1 MIAKE
6 LLNPKSIV
14 ICGVSSDVHKPGGK
28 ALKNLLE
35 SPFKGQVYAVN
46 PKETEVQGV
55 KCYAKV
61 DDLPQVDCAI
71 LCIAAKF
78 CTQTVD
84 VLAKEKGTKGF
95 IIISAGFS
103 EENAEGA
110 AIEKHIVDTINSVGG
125 SLIGPNCT
133 GFLNTNYAGCF
144 DTPIPTLDPKG
155 VDFITGSGATAVF
168 IKEYGMSNGLKF
180 NSVWAVGNSA
190 QLGIE
195 DVLEHLDE
203 TFDPERSSRVI
214 MLYMEKIGD
223 PQRLLKHSRS
233 LINKGC
239 HIAAIKSGGSVA
251 GSRAASSH
259 TGALATNDA
268 AVDALFRKAGIV
280 RCQNRQE
287 LTTVCAVFMYPE
299 LKGNRCAV
307 VTHAGGPAVMLTD
320 VLSNGGMEV
329 PSLKEHPKAPELL
342 SKLFAGSSVGNPI
355 DFLATGTA
363 EQLGYILDA
372 VENDF
377 DEIDFSVVIFGS
389 PGLFS
394 NKEVYDL
401 LDQKMRTCKKPIFP
415 VLPSIINVKEEI
427 EDFIAKGNINFPE
440 ECVLG
445 NAICKIYNTPKPK
458 TGIVESLPIDK
469 LIISPANEPAN
480 EPDKDAVAAVAES
493 IRQWGMLSPITV
505 SPKDGNYRVV
515 AGAKRVRA
523 AALAGMKEIMAYIQ
537 EDAAVSDQPD
547 IDVVRIRKTVER
559 CKDGYM
565 EIADYNELLDAAGI
579 SRKKSVEVSNK
590 EDALAFAKEVGCS
603 KDVPLVMKVVG
614 PLHKSDVGGVTLG
627 VKDLDTVAREF
638 DRLIVIPETY
648 AVEMYPMLD
657 GTDVYIGAIRDPK
670 FGHQVFFGLGGIF
683 IEVLKDVES
692 VLVPTNKEEVLKKLK
707 NLKGYKILEGVRGQ
721 EGVNLDLYADQ
732 IVRVSALVQAAPEIA
747 EMDLNPLLGNPRYVT
762 AVDARIRLEK

>member
-6 LLNPKSIV
+6 LLNPRSIV
-14 ICGVSSDVHKPGGK
+14 ICGASSDVHKPGGK
-28 ALKNLLE
+28 SLKNLLE

-78 CTQTVD
+78 CAQTVD
-84 VLAKEKGTKGF
+84 VLAKEKGCKGF
-95 IIISAGFS
+95 IIVSAGFS
-103 EENAEGA
+103 EESHEGA
-110 AIEKHIVDTINSVGG
+110 EIEKHIVDTINSVGG

-133 GFLNTNYAGCF
+133 GFLNVNYAGCF
-144 DTPIPTLDPKG
+144 DTPIPPLDPKG

-203 TFDPERSSRVI
+203 TFDPVKSSHVI

-239 HIAAIKSGGSVA
+239 HIAAIKSGGSAA

-299 LKGNRCAV
+299 LKGKRCAV
-307 VTHAGGPAVMLTD
+307 ITHAGGPAVMLTD

-329 PSLKEHPKAPELL
+329 PSLKDHPASPALL
-342 SKLFAGSSVGNPI
+342 EKLFGGSSVGNPI

-363 EQLGYILDA
+363 EQLGYIIDT
-372 VENDF
+372 VENEYTD
-377 DEIDFSVVIFGS
+377 IDFSVVIFGS

-415 VLPSIINVKEEI
+415 VLPSIINVKSEI

-445 NAICKIYNTPKPK
+445 NALVKVYHTPKPQPEN
-458 TGIVESLPIDK
+458 VELP
-469 LIISPANEPAN
+469 A
-480 EPDKDAVAAVAES
+480 
-493 IRQWGMLSPITV
+493 
-505 SPKDGNYRVV
+505 
-515 AGAKRVRA
+515 
-523 AALAGMKEIMAYIQ
+523 
-537 EDAAVSDQPD
+537 
-547 IDVVRIRKTVER
+547 IDVARIRATVDR

-565 EIADYNELLDAAGI
+565 EISDYNELLDAAGI
-579 SRKKSVEVSNK
+579 SRKKSVEVSKK

-670 FGHQVFFGLGGIF
+670 FGHQIFFGLGGIF
-683 IEVLKDVES
+683 IEVLKDVQSALAPITAAEA
-692 VLVPTNKEEVLKKLK
+692 KEMLKQ
-707 NLKGYKILEGVRGQ
+707 LKGYKILEGVRGQ
-721 EGVNLDLYADQ
+721 EGVNLDLYAEQ
-732 IVRVSALVQAAPEIA
+732 VARVSALVQAAPEIA

>member
-6 LLNPKSIV
+6 LLNPRSIV
-14 ICGVSSDVHKPGGK
+14 ICGASSDVHKPGGK

-78 CTQTVD
+78 CAQTVD

-144 DTPIPTLDPKG
+144 DAPIPHLDPKG

-203 TFDPERSSRVI
+203 TFDPEKSSRVI

-239 HIAAIKSGGSVA
+239 HIAAIKSGGSAA

-287 LTTVCAVFMYPE
+287 LTTVCAVFMHPE
-299 LKGNRCAV
+299 IKGKRCAV
-307 VTHAGGPAVMLTD
+307 ITHAGGPAVMLTD

-329 PSLKEHPKAPELL
+329 PSLKEHPASPALL
-342 SKLFAGSSVGNPI
+342 EKLFAGSSVGNPI

-363 EQLGYILDA
+363 EQLGYIIDA
-372 VENDF
+372 VENDYT
-377 DEIDFSVVIFGS
+377 DIDFSVVIFGS

-401 LDQKMRTCKKPIFP
+401 LDEKMKTCKKPIFP

-427 EDFIAKGNINFPE
+427 EDFIAKGRINFPE

-445 NAICKIYNTPKPK
+445 NAICKVYHTPKPQPEH
-458 TGIVESLPIDK
+458 VE
-469 LIISPANEPAN
+469 
-480 EPDKDAVAAVAES
+480 
-493 IRQWGMLSPITV
+493 T
-505 SPKDGNYRVV
+505 PK
-515 AGAKRVRA
+515 
-523 AALAGMKEIMAYIQ
+523 
-537 EDAAVSDQPD
+537 
-547 IDVVRIRKTVER
+547 IDVARIRKTVER

-579 SRKKSVEVSNK
+579 SRKKSVEVSKK

-627 VKDLDTVAREF
+627 VKDLDTVAKEF

-657 GTDVYIGAIRDPK
+657 GTDVYIGAIRDAK
-670 FGHQVFFGLGGIF
+670 FGHQIFFGLGGIF
-683 IEVLKDVES
+683 IEVLKDVQSALAPITAAEA
-692 VLVPTNKEEVLKKLK
+692 KEMLTH
-707 NLKGYKILEGVRGQ
+707 LKGYKILQGVRGQ

-732 IVRVSALVQAAPEIA
+732 IARVSALVQAAPEIA

>member
-6 LLNPKSIV
+6 LLNPRSIV
-14 ICGVSSDVHKPGGK
+14 VCGASSDVHKPGGK
-28 ALKNLLE
+28 ALWNLLH
-35 SPFKGQVYAVN
+35 SPFKGTVYAVN
-46 PKETEVQGV
+46 PKESEVQGV

-61 DDLPQVDCAI
+61 EDLPQVDCAI

-78 CTQTVD
+78 CAQTVD
-84 VLAKEKGTKGF
+84 VLVKEKGTKGF
-95 IIISAGFS
+95 IIVSAGFS

-110 AIEKHIVDTINSVGG
+110 AIEKHIVDTVNSVGG

-133 GFLNTNYAGCF
+133 GFLNTNYSGCF
-144 DTPIPTLDPKG
+144 DAPIPALDPHG

-168 IKEYGMSNGLKF
+168 IKEYGMNNGLKF

-203 TFDPERSSRVI
+203 TFDPELSSRVI

-233 LINKGC
+233 LIGKGC
-239 HIAAIKSGGSVA
+239 HIAAIKSGGSAA

-287 LTTVCAVFMYPE
+287 LTTVCAVFMHPE
-299 LKGNRCAV
+299 LKGKRCAV
-307 VTHAGGPAVMLTD
+307 ITHAGGPAVMLTD

-329 PSLKEHPKAPELL
+329 PSLKDHPASPALL
-342 SKLFAGSSVGNPI
+342 EKLFAGSSVGNPI

-363 EQLGYILDA
+363 EQLGYIIDA
-372 VENDF
+372 VENDYT
-377 DEIDFSVVIFGS
+377 DIDFSVVIFGS

-394 NKEVYDL
+394 NREVYAL
-401 LDQKMRTCKKPIFP
+401 LDEKMKTCKKPIFP

-427 EDFIAKGNINFPE
+427 EEFIAKGRINFPE

-445 NAICKIYNTPKPK
+445 NALCKVYHTPKPQPEQ
-458 TGIVESLPIDK
+458 VEQ
-469 LIISPANEPAN
+469 PA
-480 EPDKDAVAAVAES
+480 
-493 IRQWGMLSPITV
+493 
-505 SPKDGNYRVV
+505 
-515 AGAKRVRA
+515 
-523 AALAGMKEIMAYIQ
+523 
-537 EDAAVSDQPD
+537 
-547 IDVVRIRKTVER
+547 IDVYRIRRTVER

-579 SRKKSVEVSNK
+579 SRKKSVEVSKK

-657 GTDVYIGAIRDPK
+657 GTDVYIGAIRDAK
-670 FGHQVFFGLGGIF
+670 FGHQIFFGLGGIF
-683 IEVLKDVES
+683 IEVLKDVQSALAPITAAEA
-692 VLVPTNKEEVLKKLK
+692 KEMLTQ
-707 NLKGYKILEGVRGQ
+707 LKGYKILQGVRGQ

-732 IVRVSALVQAAPEIA
+732 IARVSALVQAAPEIA

>member
-6 LLNPKSIV
+6 LLNPRSIV
-14 ICGVSSDVHKPGGK
+14 ICGASSDIHKPGGK
-28 ALKNLLE
+28 SLKNLLE
-35 SPFKGQVYAVN
+35 SPFKGQIYAVN

-61 DDLPQVDCAI
+61 DDLPQVDCAL

-78 CTQTVD
+78 CAQTVD
-84 VLAKEKGTKGF
+84 VLAKEKGCKGF

-110 AIEKHIVDTINSVGG
+110 AIEKHIVETINSVGG

-133 GFLNTNYAGCF
+133 GFLNVNYAGCF
-144 DTPIPTLDPKG
+144 DTPIPKLDPKG

-203 TFDPERSSRVI
+203 TFDPEKSSRVI

-223 PQRLLKHSRS
+223 PMRLLKHSRS

-239 HIAAIKSGGSVA
+239 HIAAIKSGGSAA

-280 RCQNRQE
+280 RCHNRQE
-287 LTTVCAVFMYPE
+287 LTTVCGVFMHPE
-299 LKGNRCAV
+299 IKGKRCAV
-307 VTHAGGPAVMLTD
+307 ITHAGGPAVMLTD

-329 PSLKEHPKAPELL
+329 PPLKDHPASAALL
-342 SKLFAGSSVGNPI
+342 EKLFGGSSVGNPI

-363 EQLGYILDA
+363 EQLGYIIDT
-372 VENDF
+372 VENEY

-401 LDQKMRTCKKPIFP
+401 LDEKMKTCKKPIFP
-415 VLPSIINVKEEI
+415 VLPSIINVKDEI
-427 EDFIAKGNINFPE
+427 EDFIAKGRINFPE

-445 NAICKIYNTPKPK
+445 NAICKVYNTPKPQPEH
-458 TGIVESLPIDK
+458 VELPK
-469 LIISPANEPAN
+469 
-480 EPDKDAVAAVAES
+480 
-493 IRQWGMLSPITV
+493 
-505 SPKDGNYRVV
+505 
-515 AGAKRVRA
+515 
-523 AALAGMKEIMAYIQ
+523 
-537 EDAAVSDQPD
+537 
-547 IDVVRIRKTVER
+547 IDVARIRKTIDR
-559 CKDGYM
+559 CKDGYL
-565 EIADYNELLDAAGI
+565 EISDYNELLDAAGI
-579 SRKKSVEVSNK
+579 SRKKSVEVSKK
-590 EDALAFAKEVGCS
+590 EDALAFAKEVGCG
-603 KDVPLVMKVVG
+603 KDTPLVMKVVG

-627 VKDLDTVAREF
+627 VKDLDTVSKEF
-638 DRLIVIPETY
+638 DRLMAIKDTY

-657 GTDVYIGAIRDPK
+657 GTDVYIGAIKDPK

-683 IEVLKDVES
+683 IEVLKDVQSALAPITADEA
-692 VLVPTNKEEVLKKLK
+692 KEMLKQ
-707 NLKGYKILEGVRGQ
+707 LKGYKILQGVRGQ

-732 IVRVSALVQAAPEIA
+732 VARVSALVQAAPEIA

-762 AVDARIRLEK
+762 AVDARIRIEK

>member
-1 MIAKE
+1 MINPK
-6 LLNPKSIV
+6 LLNPQSIV
-14 ICGVSSDVHKPGGK
+14 ICGASSDIHKPGGK

-35 SPFKGQVYAVN
+35 SAFQGQIYAVN

-78 CTQTVD
+78 CAQTVD
-84 VLAKEKGTKGF
+84 VLTQQKGTKGF

-110 AIEKHIVDTINSVGG
+110 AIEKHIVDAINAVGG

-133 GFLNTNYAGCF
+133 GFLNTNYSGCF
-144 DTPIPTLDPKG
+144 DTPIPKLDPKG

-203 TFDPERSSRVI
+203 TFDPEKSSRVI

-223 PQRLLKHSRS
+223 PMRLLKHSRS

-239 HIAAIKSGGSVA
+239 HIAAIKSGGSAA

-268 AVDALFRKAGIV
+268 AVDALFQKAGIV
-280 RCQNRQE
+280 RCHNRQE
-287 LTTVCAVFMYPE
+287 LTTVCGVFMHPE
-299 LKGNRCAV
+299 IKGKRCAV
-307 VTHAGGPAVMLTD
+307 ITHAGGPAVMLTD

-329 PSLKEHPKAPELL
+329 PPLKDHPASPALL
-342 SKLFAGSSVGNPI
+342 AKLFGGSSVGNPI

-363 EQLGYILDA
+363 EQLGYIIDT
-372 VENDF
+372 VENEY

-401 LDQKMRTCKKPIFP
+401 LDEKMKTCKKPIFP
-415 VLPSIINVKEEI
+415 VLPSIINVKDEI
-427 EDFIAKGNINFPE
+427 NDFIAKGRINFPE

-445 NAICKIYNTPKPK
+445 NAIVKVYNTPKPQPEH
-458 TGIVESLPIDK
+458 VELPQVD
-469 LIISPANEPAN
+469 
-480 EPDKDAVAAVAES
+480 VA
-493 IRQWGMLSPITV
+493 
-505 SPKDGNYRVV
+505 
-515 AGAKRVRA
+515 
-523 AALAGMKEIMAYIQ
+523 
-537 EDAAVSDQPD
+537 
-547 IDVVRIRKTVER
+547 RIRATVDR

-579 SRKKSVEVSNK
+579 SRKKSVEVSKK

-627 VKDLDTVAREF
+627 VKDLDTVAKEF

-670 FGHQVFFGLGGIF
+670 FGHQIFFGLGGIF
-683 IEVLKDVES
+683 IEVLKDVQSALAPITAAEA
-692 VLVPTNKEEVLKKLK
+692 KEMLTKLR
-707 NLKGYKILEGVRGQ
+707 GYKILQGVRGQ
-721 EGVNLDLYADQ
+721 EPVNLDLYADQ
-732 IVRVSALVQAAPEIA
+732 IARVSALVQAAPEIA

>member
-6 LLNPKSIV
+6 LLNPRSIV
-14 ICGVSSDVHKPGGK
+14 ICGASSDVHKPGGK
-28 ALKNLLE
+28 SLKNLLE

-61 DDLPQVDCAI
+61 EDLPQVDCAI

-78 CTQTVD
+78 CAQTVD
-84 VLAKEKGTKGF
+84 VLAKEKGCKGF
-95 IIISAGFS
+95 IIVSAGFS
-103 EENAEGA
+103 EESHEGA
-110 AIEKHIVDTINSVGG
+110 EIEKHIVDTINSVGG

-133 GFLNTNYAGCF
+133 GFLNTNYSGCF
-144 DTPIPTLDPKG
+144 DTPIPPLDPKG

-168 IKEYGMSNGLKF
+168 IKEYGISNGLKF

-203 TFDPERSSRVI
+203 TFDPEKSSHVI

-239 HIAAIKSGGSVA
+239 HIAAIKSGGSAA

-287 LTTVCAVFMYPE
+287 LTTVCGVFMYPE
-299 LKGNRCAV
+299 LKGKRCAI

-320 VLSNGGMEV
+320 VLSNGGMDI

-342 SKLFAGSSVGNPI
+342 SKLFGGSSVGNPI

-415 VLPSIINVKEEI
+415 VLPSIINVKDEI
-427 EDFIAKGNINFPE
+427 NDFIAKGNINFPE

-445 NAICKIYNTPKPK
+445 NALVKVYNTPKPQPEH
-458 TGIVESLPIDK
+458 VETP
-469 LIISPANEPAN
+469 
-480 EPDKDAVAAVAES
+480 V
-493 IRQWGMLSPITV
+493 
-505 SPKDGNYRVV
+505 
-515 AGAKRVRA
+515 
-523 AALAGMKEIMAYIQ
+523 
-537 EDAAVSDQPD
+537 
-547 IDVVRIRKTVER
+547 IDVARIRKTVDR

-579 SRKKSVEVSNK
+579 SRKKSVEVSKK

-627 VKDLDTVAREF
+627 VKDLDTVDKEF

-657 GTDVYIGAIRDPK
+657 GTDVYIGAIRDEK
-670 FGHQVFFGLGGIF
+670 FGHQIFFGLGGIF
-683 IEVLKDVES
+683 IEVLKDVQSALAPITAAEA
-692 VLVPTNKEEVLKKLK
+692 KEMLKQ
-707 NLKGYKILEGVRGQ
+707 LKGYKILEGVRGQ
-721 EGVNLDLYADQ
+721 EGVNIDLYAEQ
-732 IVRVSALVQAAPEIA
+732 VARVSALVQAAPEIA

>member
-6 LLNPKSIV
+6 LLNPRSIV
-14 ICGVSSDVHKPGGK
+14 ICGASSDIHKPGGK

-35 SPFKGQVYAVN
+35 SSFSGPVYAVN
-46 PKETEVQGV
+46 PKETEVQGI

-61 DDLPQVDCAI
+61 EDLPQVDCAI

-78 CTQTVD
+78 CAQTVD
-84 VLAKEKGTKGF
+84 VLTQQKGTKGF
-95 IIISAGFS
+95 IIVSAGFS

-110 AIEKHIVDTINSVGG
+110 AIEKHIVDSINAVGG

-133 GFLNTNYAGCF
+133 GFLNTNYSGCF
-144 DTPIPTLDPKG
+144 DTPIPKLDPKG

-168 IKEYGMSNGLKF
+168 IKEYGMTNGLKF

-203 TFDPERSSRVI
+203 TFDPEKSSHVI
-214 MLYMEKIGD
+214 MLYMEKVGD

-239 HIAAIKSGGSVA
+239 HIAAIKSGGSAA

-287 LTTVCAVFMYPE
+287 LTTVCGVFMYPE
-299 LKGNRCAV
+299 IKGNRCAV
-307 VTHAGGPAVMLTD
+307 ITHAGGPAVMLTD
-320 VLSNGGMEV
+320 VLSNNGIEV
-329 PSLKEHPKAPELL
+329 PSLKEHPASPALL
-342 SKLFAGSSVGNPI
+342 EKLFGGSSVGNPI

-363 EQLGYILDA
+363 EQLGYIIDT
-372 VENDF
+372 VENEYTD
-377 DEIDFSVVIFGS
+377 IDFSVVIFGS

-394 NKEVYDL
+394 NREVYAL
-401 LDQKMRTCKKPIFP
+401 LDEKMKTCKKPIFP
-415 VLPSIINVKEEI
+415 VLPSIINVKDEI
-427 EDFIAKGNINFPE
+427 QEFIDRGNINFPE

-445 NAICKIYNTPKPK
+445 NAICKVYNTPKPQPEN
-458 TGIVESLPIDK
+458 VEQ
-469 LIISPANEPAN
+469 PA
-480 EPDKDAVAAVAES
+480 
-493 IRQWGMLSPITV
+493 
-505 SPKDGNYRVV
+505 
-515 AGAKRVRA
+515 
-523 AALAGMKEIMAYIQ
+523 
-537 EDAAVSDQPD
+537 
-547 IDVVRIRKTVER
+547 IDVARIRKTVDR
-559 CKDGYM
+559 CKNGYM

-579 SRKKSVEVSNK
+579 SRKKSVEVSK
-590 EDALAFAKEVGCS
+590 VEDAIAFAKEVGCS

-627 VKDLDTVAREF
+627 VKDLATVEKEF
-638 DRLIVIPETY
+638 NRLIVIPETY

-657 GTDVYIGAIRDPK
+657 GTDVYIGAIKDPK
-670 FGHQVFFGLGGIF
+670 FGHQIFFGLGGIF
-683 IEVLKDVES
+683 IEVLKDVQSALAPISAAEA
-692 VLVPTNKEEVLKKLK
+692 KEALTKLR
-707 NLKGYKILEGVRGQ
+707 GYKILQGVRGQ
-721 EGVNLDLYADQ
+721 EAVNLDLYADQ
-732 IVRVSALVQAAPEIA
+732 IARVSALVQAAPEIA

>member
-14 ICGVSSDVHKPGGK
+14 ICGASSDVHKPGGK
-28 ALKNLLE
+28 SLKNLLE
-35 SPFKGQVYAVN
+35 SPFKGQIYAVN

-78 CTQTVD
+78 CAQTVD
-84 VLAKEKGTKGF
+84 VLALQKGCKGF
-95 IIISAGFS
+95 IIVSAGFS
-103 EENAEGA
+103 EESHEGA
-110 AIEKHIVDTINSVGG
+110 EIEKHIADTINSVGG

-133 GFLNTNYAGCF
+133 GFLNVNYAGCF
-144 DTPIPTLDPKG
+144 DTPIPPLDPKG

-203 TFDPERSSRVI
+203 TFEPEKSSHVI

-239 HIAAIKSGGSVA
+239 HIAAIKSGGSAA

-280 RCQNRQE
+280 RCHNRQE
-287 LTTVCAVFMYPE
+287 LTTVCGVFMHPE
-299 LKGNRCAV
+299 IKGKRCAV
-307 VTHAGGPAVMLTD
+307 ITHAGGPAVMLTD

-329 PSLKEHPKAPELL
+329 PSLKDHPASPALL
-342 SKLFAGSSVGNPI
+342 AKLFGGSSVGNPI

-363 EQLGYILDA
+363 EQLGYIIDT
-372 VENDF
+372 VENEY

-401 LDQKMRTCKKPIFP
+401 LDEKMKTCKKPIFP
-415 VLPSIINVKEEI
+415 VLPSIINVKDEI
-427 EDFIAKGNINFPE
+427 EDFIAKGRINFPE

-445 NAICKIYNTPKPK
+445 NALCKVYNTPKPQPEH
-458 TGIVESLPIDK
+458 VELPK
-469 LIISPANEPAN
+469 
-480 EPDKDAVAAVAES
+480 
-493 IRQWGMLSPITV
+493 
-505 SPKDGNYRVV
+505 
-515 AGAKRVRA
+515 
-523 AALAGMKEIMAYIQ
+523 
-537 EDAAVSDQPD
+537 
-547 IDVVRIRKTVER
+547 IDVARIRRTIDR
-559 CKDGYM
+559 CKSGYL

-579 SRKKSVEVSNK
+579 SRKKSVEVSKK

-627 VKDLDTVAREF
+627 VKDLDTVAKEF

-657 GTDVYIGAIRDPK
+657 GIDVYIGAIKDPK
-670 FGHQVFFGLGGIF
+670 FGHQIFFGLGGIF
-683 IEVLKDVES
+683 IEVLKDVQSALAPITADEA
-692 VLVPTNKEEVLKKLK
+692 KEMLKQ
-707 NLKGYKILEGVRGQ
+707 LKGYKILQGVRGQ
-721 EGVNLDLYADQ
+721 EGVNIDLYADQ
-732 IVRVSALVQAAPEIA
+732 VARVSALVQAAPEIA

-762 AVDARIRLEK
+762 AVDARIRIEK

>member
-6 LLNPKSIV
+6 LLNPRSIV
-14 ICGVSSDVHKPGGK
+14 ICGASSDVHKPGGK
-28 ALKNLLE
+28 SLKNLLE

-78 CTQTVD
+78 CAQTVD
-84 VLAKEKGTKGF
+84 VLAKEKGCKGF
-95 IIISAGFS
+95 IIVSAGFS
-103 EENAEGA
+103 EESHEGA
-110 AIEKHIVDTINSVGG
+110 EIEKHIVDTINSVGG

-133 GFLNTNYAGCF
+133 GFLNVNYAGCF
-144 DTPIPTLDPKG
+144 DTPIPPLDPKG

-203 TFDPERSSRVI
+203 TFDPVKSSHVI

-239 HIAAIKSGGSVA
+239 HIAAIKSGGSAA

-299 LKGNRCAV
+299 LKGKRCAV

-329 PSLKEHPKAPELL
+329 PSLKDHPASPALL
-342 SKLFAGSSVGNPI
+342 EKLFGGSSVGNPI

-363 EQLGYILDA
+363 EQLGYILDT
-372 VENDF
+372 VENEYND
-377 DEIDFSVVIFGS
+377 IDFSVVIFGS

-415 VLPSIINVKEEI
+415 VLPSIINVKSEI

-445 NAICKIYNTPKPK
+445 NALVKVYNTPKPQPEN
-458 TGIVESLPIDK
+458 VELPK
-469 LIISPANEPAN
+469 
-480 EPDKDAVAAVAES
+480 
-493 IRQWGMLSPITV
+493 
-505 SPKDGNYRVV
+505 
-515 AGAKRVRA
+515 
-523 AALAGMKEIMAYIQ
+523 
-537 EDAAVSDQPD
+537 
-547 IDVVRIRKTVER
+547 IDVARIRKTVER
-559 CKDGYM
+559 CKNGYM

-579 SRKKSVEVSNK
+579 SRKKSVEVSKK

-627 VKDLDTVAREF
+627 VKDLDTVAKEF

-657 GTDVYIGAIRDPK
+657 GTDVYIGAIRDEK
-670 FGHQVFFGLGGIF
+670 FGHQIFFGLGGIF
-683 IEVLKDVES
+683 IEVLKDVQSALAPITAAEA
-692 VLVPTNKEEVLKKLK
+692 KEMLKQ
-707 NLKGYKILEGVRGQ
+707 LKGYKILEGVRGQ
-721 EGVNLDLYADQ
+721 EGVNIDIYADQ
-732 IVRVSALVQAAPEIA
+732 VARVSALVQAAPEIA

>member
-1 MIAKE
+1 MINPK
-6 LLNPKSIV
+6 LLNPQSIV
-14 ICGVSSDVHKPGGK
+14 VCGASSDIHKPGGK
-28 ALKNLLE
+28 SLKNLLE
-35 SPFKGQVYAVN
+35 SPFKGQIYAVN

-78 CTQTVD
+78 CAQTVD
-84 VLAKEKGTKGF
+84 VLAKEKGCRGF
-95 IIISAGFS
+95 IIVSAGFS
-103 EENAEGA
+103 EESHEGA
-110 AIEKHIVDTINSVGG
+110 EVEKHIVDTINSVGG

-133 GFLNTNYAGCF
+133 GFLNVNYAGCF
-144 DTPIPTLDPKG
+144 DTPIPTLDPHG

-168 IKEYGMSNGLKF
+168 IKEYGISNGLKF

-203 TFDPERSSRVI
+203 TFDPEKSSRVI

-223 PQRLLKHSRS
+223 PQRLLRHSRS

-239 HIAAIKSGGSVA
+239 HIAAIKSGGSAA

-280 RCQNRQE
+280 RCHNRQE
-287 LTTVCAVFMYPE
+287 LTTVCGVFMHPE
-299 LKGNRCAV
+299 IKGKRCAV
-307 VTHAGGPAVMLTD
+307 ITHAGGPAVMLTD
-320 VLSNGGMEV
+320 VLSDGGMEV
-329 PSLKEHPKAPELL
+329 PSLKDHPASPALL
-342 SKLFAGSSVGNPI
+342 AKLFGGSSVGNPI

-363 EQLGYILDA
+363 EQLGYIIDT
-372 VENDF
+372 VENEY

-401 LDQKMRTCKKPIFP
+401 LDEKMKTCKKPIFP
-415 VLPSIINVKEEI
+415 VLPSIINVKDEI
-427 EDFIAKGNINFPE
+427 NDFIAKGRINFPE

-445 NAICKIYNTPKPK
+445 NAICKVYNTPKPQPEH
-458 TGIVESLPIDK
+458 VELP
-469 LIISPANEPAN
+469 
-480 EPDKDAVAAVAES
+480 
-493 IRQWGMLSPITV
+493 Q
-505 SPKDGNYRVV
+505 
-515 AGAKRVRA
+515 
-523 AALAGMKEIMAYIQ
+523 
-537 EDAAVSDQPD
+537 
-547 IDVVRIRKTVER
+547 IDVARIRKTIDK
-559 CKDGYM
+559 CGDGYM

-579 SRKKSVEVSNK
+579 SRKKSVEVSKK

-614 PLHKSDVGGVTLG
+614 PLHKSDVGGVTLN
-627 VKDLDTVAREF
+627 VKDLDTVSKEF
-638 DRLIVIPETY
+638 DRLMAIKDTY

-657 GTDVYIGAIRDPK
+657 GTDVYIGAIKDAK
-670 FGHQVFFGLGGIF
+670 FGHQIFFGLGGIF
-683 IEVLKDVES
+683 IEVLKDVQSALAPITADEA
-692 VLVPTNKEEVLKKLK
+692 KEMLTKLR
-707 NLKGYKILEGVRGQ
+707 GYKILQGVRGQ
-721 EGVNLDLYADQ
+721 EPVNIDLYADQ
-732 IVRVSALVQAAPEIA
+732 IARISALVQAAPEIA

>member
-1 MIAKE
+1 MINPK
-6 LLNPKSIV
+6 LLDPKSIV
-14 ICGVSSDVHKPGGK
+14 VCGASSDIHKPGGK

-35 SPFKGQVYAVN
+35 SAFKGDVYAVN

-78 CTQTVD
+78 CAQTVD
-84 VLAKEKGTKGF
+84 VLAKEKGCRGF
-95 IIISAGFS
+95 IIVSAGFS
-103 EENAEGA
+103 EESHEGA
-110 AIEKHIVDTINSVGG
+110 EIEKHIVDTINSVGG

-133 GFLNTNYAGCF
+133 GFLNTNYSGCF
-144 DTPIPTLDPKG
+144 DTPIPKLDPKG

-203 TFDPERSSRVI
+203 TFDPEKSSHVI

-223 PQRLLKHSRS
+223 PMRLLKHSRN

-239 HIAAIKSGGSVA
+239 HIAAIKSGGSAA

-268 AVDALFRKAGIV
+268 AVDALFQKAGIV
-280 RCQNRQE
+280 RCHNRQE
-287 LTTVCAVFMYPE
+287 LTTVCGVFMHPE
-299 LKGNRCAV
+299 IKGKRCAV
-307 VTHAGGPAVMLTD
+307 ITHAGGPAVMLTD

-329 PSLKEHPKAPELL
+329 PPLKDHPASPALL
-342 SKLFAGSSVGNPI
+342 AKLFGGSSVGNPI

-363 EQLGYILDA
+363 EQLGYIIDT
-372 VENDF
+372 VENEY

-401 LDQKMRTCKKPIFP
+401 LDEKMKTCKKPIFP
-415 VLPSIINVKEEI
+415 VLPSIINVKDEI
-427 EDFIAKGNINFPE
+427 NDFIAKGRINFPE

-445 NAICKIYNTPKPK
+445 NAIVKVYNTPKPQPEH
-458 TGIVESLPIDK
+458 VDLP
-469 LIISPANEPAN
+469 
-480 EPDKDAVAAVAES
+480 
-493 IRQWGMLSPITV
+493 Q
-505 SPKDGNYRVV
+505 
-515 AGAKRVRA
+515 
-523 AALAGMKEIMAYIQ
+523 
-537 EDAAVSDQPD
+537 
-547 IDVVRIRKTVER
+547 IDVARIRATVDR
-559 CKDGYM
+559 CQNGYM

-579 SRKKSVEVSNK
+579 SRKKSVEVSKK

-627 VKDLDTVAREF
+627 VKDLDTVAKEF

-657 GTDVYIGAIRDPK
+657 GTDVYIGAIRDDK

-683 IEVLKDVES
+683 IEVLKDVQSALAPITAAEA
-692 VLVPTNKEEVLKKLK
+692 KEMLTKLR
-707 NLKGYKILEGVRGQ
+707 GYKILQGVRGQ
-721 EGVNLDLYADQ
+721 EPVNLDLYADQ
-732 IVRVSALVQAAPEIA
+732 IARVSALVQAAPEIA

>member
-6 LLNPKSIV
+6 LLNPRSIV
-14 ICGVSSDVHKPGGK
+14 VCGASSDVHKPGGK

-46 PKETEVQGV
+46 PKEAEVQGV

-71 LCIAAKF
+71 ICIAAKF
-78 CTQTVD
+78 CAQTVD

-95 IIISAGFS
+95 VIISAGFS

-133 GFLNTNYAGCF
+133 GFLNVNYAGCF
-144 DTPIPTLDPKG
+144 DTPIPPLDPKG

-180 NSVWAVGNSA
+180 NSVWAVGNCA
-190 QLGIE
+190 QVGIE

-203 TFDPERSSRVI
+203 TFDPEKSSRVI

-223 PQRLLKHSRS
+223 PQRLLKYSRS

-239 HIAAIKSGGSVA
+239 HIAAIKSGGSAA

-299 LKGNRCAV
+299 LKGKRCAV
-307 VTHAGGPAVMLTD
+307 ITHAGGPAVMLTD

-329 PSLKEHPKAPELL
+329 PSLKEHPASPALL
-342 SKLFAGSSVGNPI
+342 AKLFAGSSVGNPI

-363 EQLGYILDA
+363 QQLGEILDT
-372 VENDF
+372 VENEYTD
-377 DEIDFSVVIFGS
+377 IDFSVVIFGS

-394 NKEVYDL
+394 NREVYKL
-401 LDQKMRTCKKPIFP
+401 LDEKMRTCKKPIFP
-415 VLPSIINVKEEI
+415 VLPSIINVKDEI
-427 EDFIAKGNINFPE
+427 EEFIAMGNINFPE

-445 NAICKIYNTPKPK
+445 NALCKVYNTPKPQPEH
-458 TGIVESLPIDK
+458 VELPQVD
-469 LIISPANEPAN
+469 
-480 EPDKDAVAAVAES
+480 VA
-493 IRQWGMLSPITV
+493 
-505 SPKDGNYRVV
+505 
-515 AGAKRVRA
+515 
-523 AALAGMKEIMAYIQ
+523 
-537 EDAAVSDQPD
+537 
-547 IDVVRIRKTVER
+547 RIRRTVER

-579 SRKKSVEVSNK
+579 SRKKSVEVSKK

-670 FGHQVFFGLGGIF
+670 FGHQIFFGLGGIF
-683 IEVLKDVES
+683 IEVLKDVQSALAPITAAEA
-692 VLVPTNKEEVLKKLK
+692 KEMLTK
-707 NLKGYKILEGVRGQ
+707 LKGYKILQGVRGQ
-721 EGVNLDLYADQ
+721 EGVNIDLYADQ
-732 IVRVSALVQAAPEIA
+732 VARVSALVQAAPEIV

-762 AVDARIRLEK
+762 AVDARIRIEKQ

>member
-6 LLNPKSIV
+6 LLNPRSIV
-14 ICGVSSDVHKPGGK
+14 ICGASSDIHKPGGK
-28 ALKNLLE
+28 SLKNLLE
-35 SPFKGQVYAVN
+35 SPFKGQIYAVN

-61 DDLPQVDCAI
+61 DDLPQVDCAL

-78 CTQTVD
+78 CAQTVD
-84 VLAKEKGTKGF
+84 VLAKEKGCKGF

-103 EENAEGA
+103 EESHEGA
-110 AIEKHIVDTINSVGG
+110 EIEKHIVDTINSVGG

-133 GFLNTNYAGCF
+133 GFLNVNYAGCF
-144 DTPIPTLDPKG
+144 DTPIPPLNPKG

-168 IKEYGMSNGLKF
+168 IKEYGMSNGLQF

-203 TFDPERSSRVI
+203 TFDPEKSSHVI

-239 HIAAIKSGGSVA
+239 HIAAIKSGNSAA

-259 TGALATNDA
+259 TGALATSDA

-287 LTTVCAVFMYPE
+287 LTTVCAVFMHPE
-299 LKGNRCAV
+299 LKGKRCAV

-320 VLSNGGMEV
+320 VLSNGGMDI

-342 SKLFAGSSVGNPI
+342 SKLFGGSSVGNPI

-401 LDQKMRTCKKPIFP
+401 LDEKMKTCKKPIFP
-415 VLPSIINVKEEI
+415 VLPSIINVKDEI
-427 EDFIAKGNINFPE
+427 NDFIAKGRINFPE

-445 NAICKIYNTPKPK
+445 NAICKVYNTPKPQPEH
-458 TGIVESLPIDK
+458 VELP
-469 LIISPANEPAN
+469 
-480 EPDKDAVAAVAES
+480 
-493 IRQWGMLSPITV
+493 Q
-505 SPKDGNYRVV
+505 
-515 AGAKRVRA
+515 
-523 AALAGMKEIMAYIQ
+523 
-537 EDAAVSDQPD
+537 
-547 IDVVRIRKTVER
+547 IDVARIRKTIDR
-559 CKDGYM
+559 CKDGYL

-579 SRKKSVEVSNK
+579 SRKKSVEVSKK

-627 VKDLDTVAREF
+627 VKDLDTVAKEF

-657 GTDVYIGAIRDPK
+657 GLDVYIGAIKDAK
-670 FGHQVFFGLGGIF
+670 FGHQIFFGLGGIF
-683 IEVLKDVES
+683 IEVLKDVQSALAPITAAEA
-692 VLVPTNKEEVLKKLK
+692 KEMLKQ
-707 NLKGYKILEGVRGQ
+707 LKGYKILEGVRGQ
-721 EGVNLDLYADQ
+721 EGVNIDLYADQ
-732 IVRVSALVQAAPEIA
+732 VARVSALVQAAPEIA

-762 AVDARIRLEK
+762 AVDARIRIEK

>member
-6 LLNPKSIV
+6 LLNPRSIV
-14 ICGVSSDVHKPGGK
+14 ICGASSDIHKPGGK

-35 SPFKGQVYAVN
+35 SSFSGPVYAVN
-46 PKETEVQGV
+46 PKETEVQGI

-61 DDLPQVDCAI
+61 EDLPQVDCAI

-78 CTQTVD
+78 CAQTVD
-84 VLAKEKGTKGF
+84 VLTQQKGTKGF
-95 IIISAGFS
+95 IIVSAGFS

-110 AIEKHIVDTINSVGG
+110 AIEKHIVDSINAVGG

-133 GFLNTNYAGCF
+133 GFLNTNYSGCF
-144 DTPIPTLDPKG
+144 DTPIPKLDPKG

-168 IKEYGMSNGLKF
+168 IKEYGMTNGLKF

-203 TFDPERSSRVI
+203 TFDPEKSSHVI
-214 MLYMEKIGD
+214 MLYMEKVGD

-239 HIAAIKSGGSVA
+239 HIAAIKSGGSAA

-287 LTTVCAVFMYPE
+287 LTTVCGVFMYPE
-299 LKGNRCAV
+299 IKGNRCAV
-307 VTHAGGPAVMLTD
+307 ITHAGGPAVMLTD
-320 VLSNGGMEV
+320 VLSNNGIEV
-329 PSLKEHPKAPELL
+329 PSLKEHPASPALL
-342 SKLFAGSSVGNPI
+342 EKLFGGSSVGNPI

-363 EQLGYILDA
+363 EQLGYIIDT
-372 VENDF
+372 VENEYTD
-377 DEIDFSVVIFGS
+377 IDFSVVIFGS

-394 NKEVYDL
+394 NREVYAL
-401 LDQKMRTCKKPIFP
+401 LNEKMKTCKKPIFP
-415 VLPSIINVKEEI
+415 VLPSIINVKDEI
-427 EDFIAKGNINFPE
+427 QAFIDMGNINFPE

-445 NAICKIYNTPKPK
+445 NAICKVYNTPKPQPEN
-458 TGIVESLPIDK
+458 VEQ
-469 LIISPANEPAN
+469 PA
-480 EPDKDAVAAVAES
+480 
-493 IRQWGMLSPITV
+493 
-505 SPKDGNYRVV
+505 
-515 AGAKRVRA
+515 
-523 AALAGMKEIMAYIQ
+523 
-537 EDAAVSDQPD
+537 
-547 IDVVRIRKTVER
+547 IDVARIRKTVDR
-559 CKDGYM
+559 CKSGYM

-579 SRKKSVEVSNK
+579 SRKKSVEVSK
-590 EDALAFAKEVGCS
+590 VEDAIAFAKEVGCS

-627 VKDLDTVAREF
+627 VKDLATVEKEF
-638 DRLIVIPETY
+638 NRLIVIPETY

-657 GTDVYIGAIRDPK
+657 GTDVYIGAIKDPK
-670 FGHQVFFGLGGIF
+670 FGHQIFFGLGGIF
-683 IEVLKDVES
+683 IEVLKDVQSALAPISAAEA
-692 VLVPTNKEEVLKKLK
+692 KEALTKLR
-707 NLKGYKILEGVRGQ
+707 GYKILQGVRGQ
-721 EGVNLDLYADQ
+721 EAVNIDLYADQ
-732 IVRVSALVQAAPEIA
+732 IARVSALVQAAPEIA

>member
-6 LLNPKSIV
+6 LLNPRSIV
-14 ICGVSSDVHKPGGK
+14 ICGASSDIHKPGGK
-28 ALKNLLE
+28 SLKNLLE

-78 CTQTVD
+78 CAQTVD
-84 VLAKEKGTKGF
+84 VLAKEKGCKGF
-95 IIISAGFS
+95 IIVSAGFS

-133 GFLNTNYAGCF
+133 GFLNVNYAGCF
-144 DTPIPTLDPKG
+144 DTPIPPLDPQG

-203 TFDPERSSRVI
+203 TFDPVKSSHVI

-239 HIAAIKSGGSVA
+239 HIAAIKSGGSAA

-287 LTTVCAVFMYPE
+287 LTTVCAVFMHPE
-299 LKGNRCAV
+299 LKGKRCAV
-307 VTHAGGPAVMLTD
+307 ITNAGGPAVMLTD

-329 PSLKEHPKAPELL
+329 PSLKEHPKAQALL
-342 SKLFAGSSVGNPI
+342 EKLFPGSSVGNPI

-363 EQLGYILDA
+363 EQLGYIIDA

-401 LDQKMRTCKKPIFP
+401 LDQKMKTCKKPIFP
-415 VLPSIINVKEEI
+415 VLPSIINVKDEI
-427 EDFIAKGNINFPE
+427 NDFIAKGRINFPE

-445 NAICKIYNTPKPK
+445 NAICKVYNTPKPQPEN
-458 TGIVESLPIDK
+458 VELPK
-469 LIISPANEPAN
+469 
-480 EPDKDAVAAVAES
+480 
-493 IRQWGMLSPITV
+493 
-505 SPKDGNYRVV
+505 
-515 AGAKRVRA
+515 
-523 AALAGMKEIMAYIQ
+523 
-537 EDAAVSDQPD
+537 
-547 IDVVRIRKTVER
+547 IDVERIRKTVER

-579 SRKKSVEVSNK
+579 SRKKSVEVSKK

-670 FGHQVFFGLGGIF
+670 FGHQIFFGLGGIF
-683 IEVLKDVES
+683 IEVLKDVQSALAPITAAEA
-692 VLVPTNKEEVLKKLK
+692 KEMLTK
-707 NLKGYKILEGVRGQ
+707 LKGYKILQGVRGQ
-721 EGVNLDLYADQ
+721 EGVNIDLYADQ
-732 IVRVSALVQAAPEIA
+732 VARVSALVQAAPEIA

>member
-1 MIAKE
+1 M
-6 LLNPKSIV
+6 
-14 ICGVSSDVHKPGGK
+14 
-28 ALKNLLE
+28 KNLLE
-35 SPFKGQVYAVN
+35 SPFRGPVYAVN

-61 DDLPQVDCAI
+61 DDLPQVECAI

-78 CTQTVD
+78 CAQTVD
-84 VLAKEKGTKGF
+84 VLAKEKGCKGF

-103 EENAEGA
+103 EESHEGA
-110 AIEKHIVDTINSVGG
+110 EIEKHIVDTINSVGG

-133 GFLNTNYAGCF
+133 GFLNVNYAGCF
-144 DTPIPTLDPKG
+144 DTPIPPLNPKG

-168 IKEYGMSNGLKF
+168 IKEYGMSNGLQF

-203 TFDPERSSRVI
+203 TFDPVKSSHVI

-239 HIAAIKSGGSVA
+239 HIAAIKSGNSAA

-259 TGALATNDA
+259 TGALATSDA

-287 LTTVCAVFMYPE
+287 LTTVCAVFMHPE
-299 LKGNRCAV
+299 LKGKRCAV

-320 VLSNGGMEV
+320 VLSNGGMEI

-342 SKLFAGSSVGNPI
+342 SKLFGGSSVGNPI

-401 LDQKMRTCKKPIFP
+401 LDEKMKTCKKPIFP
-415 VLPSIINVKEEI
+415 VLPSIINVKDEI
-427 EDFIAKGNINFPE
+427 NDFIAKGRINFPE

-445 NAICKIYNTPKPK
+445 NAICKVYNTPKPQPEH
-458 TGIVESLPIDK
+458 VELPK
-469 LIISPANEPAN
+469 
-480 EPDKDAVAAVAES
+480 
-493 IRQWGMLSPITV
+493 
-505 SPKDGNYRVV
+505 
-515 AGAKRVRA
+515 
-523 AALAGMKEIMAYIQ
+523 
-537 EDAAVSDQPD
+537 
-547 IDVVRIRKTVER
+547 IDVARIRKTIDR
-559 CKDGYM
+559 CKSGYL

-579 SRKKSVEVSNK
+579 SRKKSVEVSKK

-627 VKDLDTVAREF
+627 VKDLDTVAKEF
-638 DRLIVIPETY
+638 DRLMVIPETY

-657 GTDVYIGAIRDPK
+657 GLDVYIGAIKDAK
-670 FGHQVFFGLGGIF
+670 FGHQIFFGLGGIF
-683 IEVLKDVES
+683 IEVLKDVQSALAPITADEA
-692 VLVPTNKEEVLKKLK
+692 KEMLKQ
-707 NLKGYKILEGVRGQ
+707 LKGYKILEGVRGQ
-721 EGVNLDLYADQ
+721 EGVNIDLYADQ
-732 IVRVSALVQAAPEIA
+732 VARVSALVQAAPEIA

-762 AVDARIRLEK
+762 AVDARIRIEK

>member
-6 LLNPKSIV
+6 LLNPRSIV
-14 ICGVSSDVHKPGGK
+14 ICGASSDVHKPGGK
-28 ALKNLLE
+28 SLKNLLE

-78 CTQTVD
+78 CAQTVD
-84 VLAKEKGTKGF
+84 VLAKEKGCKGF
-95 IIISAGFS
+95 IIVSAGFS
-103 EENAEGA
+103 EESHEGA
-110 AIEKHIVDTINSVGG
+110 EIEKHIVDTINSVGG

-133 GFLNTNYAGCF
+133 GFLNVNYAGCF
-144 DTPIPTLDPKG
+144 DTPIPPLDPKG

-203 TFDPERSSRVI
+203 TFDPEKSSHVI

-239 HIAAIKSGGSVA
+239 HIAAIKSGGSAA

-299 LKGNRCAV
+299 LKGKRCAV
-307 VTHAGGPAVMLTD
+307 ITHAGGPAVMLTD

-329 PSLKEHPKAPELL
+329 PSLKDHPASAPLL
-342 SKLFAGSSVGNPI
+342 EKLFGGSSVGNPI

-363 EQLGYILDA
+363 EQLGYIIDT
-372 VENDF
+372 VENEYTD
-377 DEIDFSVVIFGS
+377 IDFSVVIFGS

-415 VLPSIINVKEEI
+415 VLPSIINVKSEI

-445 NAICKIYNTPKPK
+445 NALVKVYHTPKPQPEN
-458 TGIVESLPIDK
+458 VELPK
-469 LIISPANEPAN
+469 
-480 EPDKDAVAAVAES
+480 
-493 IRQWGMLSPITV
+493 
-505 SPKDGNYRVV
+505 
-515 AGAKRVRA
+515 
-523 AALAGMKEIMAYIQ
+523 
-537 EDAAVSDQPD
+537 
-547 IDVVRIRKTVER
+547 IDVARIRKTVER

-579 SRKKSVEVSNK
+579 SRKKSVEVSKK

-627 VKDLDTVAREF
+627 VKDLDTVAKEF

-657 GTDVYIGAIRDPK
+657 GIDVYIGAIRDEK
-670 FGHQVFFGLGGIF
+670 FGHQIFFGLGGIF
-683 IEVLKDVES
+683 IEVLKDVQSALAPITAAEA
-692 VLVPTNKEEVLKKLK
+692 KEMLMQ
-707 NLKGYKILEGVRGQ
+707 LKGYKILEGVRGQ

-732 IVRVSALVQAAPEIA
+732 VARVSALVQAAPEIA

>member
-1 MIAKE
+1 MISKE
-6 LLNPKSIV
+6 LLNPRSIV
-14 ICGVSSDVHKPGGK
+14 VCGASSDIHKPGGK

-35 SPFKGQVYAVN
+35 SSFKGEVYAVN
-46 PKETEVQGV
+46 PKESEVQGV

-78 CTQTVD
+78 CAQTVD
-84 VLAKEKGTKGF
+84 ILTQQKGTKGF
-95 IIISAGFS
+95 IIVSAGFS

-110 AIEKHIVDTINSVGG
+110 AIEKHIVDSINAVGG

-133 GFLNTNYAGCF
+133 GFLNTNYSGCF
-144 DTPIPTLDPKG
+144 DTPIPKLDPHG

-168 IKEYGMSNGLKF
+168 IKEYGISNGLTF

-203 TFDPERSSRVI
+203 TFDPEKSSRVI

-223 PQRLLKHSRS
+223 PQRLLKHSRN

-239 HIAAIKSGGSVA
+239 KIAAIKSGGSAA

-280 RCQNRQE
+280 RCHNRQE
-287 LTTVCAVFMYPE
+287 LTTVCAVFMHPE
-299 LKGNRCAV
+299 LKGKRCAV

-329 PSLKEHPKAPELL
+329 PSLKEHPKSPELL
-342 SKLFAGSSVGNPI
+342 SKLFGGSSVGNPI

-372 VENDF
+372 VENDY

-401 LDQKMRTCKKPIFP
+401 LDEKMKTCKKPIFP
-415 VLPSIINVKEEI
+415 VLPSIINVKDEI
-427 EDFIAKGNINFPE
+427 ADFIAKGRINFPE

-445 NAICKIYNTPKPK
+445 NAICKVYNTPKPQPEN
-458 TGIVESLPIDK
+458 VEQ
-469 LIISPANEPAN
+469 PAV
-480 EPDKDAVAAVAES
+480 DVA
-493 IRQWGMLSPITV
+493 
-505 SPKDGNYRVV
+505 
-515 AGAKRVRA
+515 
-523 AALAGMKEIMAYIQ
+523 
-537 EDAAVSDQPD
+537 
-547 IDVVRIRKTVER
+547 RIRKTIER
-559 CKDGYM
+559 CKSGYL

-579 SRKKSVEVSNK
+579 SRKKSVEVSK
-590 EDALAFAKEVGCS
+590 VEDAIAFAKEVGCS

-627 VKDLDTVAREF
+627 VKYLETVEKEF
-638 DRLIVIPETY
+638 NRLIVIPETY

-657 GTDVYIGAIRDPK
+657 GTDVYIGAIKDAK
-670 FGHQVFFGLGGIF
+670 FGHQIFFGLGGIF
-683 IEVLKDVES
+683 IEVLKDVQSALAPISAAEA
-692 VLVPTNKEEVLKKLK
+692 KEMLTQ
-707 NLKGYKILEGVRGQ
+707 LKGYKILEGVRGQ

-732 IVRVSALVQAAPEIA
+732 IARVSALVQAAPEIA

-762 AVDARIRLEK
+762 AVDARIRIEK

>member
-6 LLNPKSIV
+6 LLNPRSIV
-14 ICGVSSDVHKPGGK
+14 ICGASSDVHKPGGK
-28 ALKNLLE
+28 SLKNLLE

-78 CTQTVD
+78 CAQTVD
-84 VLAKEKGTKGF
+84 VLAKEKGCKGF
-95 IIISAGFS
+95 IIVSAGFS
-103 EENAEGA
+103 EESHEGA
-110 AIEKHIVDTINSVGG
+110 EIEKHIVDTINSVGG

-133 GFLNTNYAGCF
+133 GFLNVNYAGCF
-144 DTPIPTLDPKG
+144 DTPIPPLDPKG

-203 TFDPERSSRVI
+203 TFDPEKSSHVI

-239 HIAAIKSGGSVA
+239 HIAAIKSGGSAA

-299 LKGNRCAV
+299 LKGKRCAII
-307 VTHAGGPAVMLTD
+307 THAGGPAVMLTD

-329 PSLKEHPKAPELL
+329 PSLKDHPASAPLL
-342 SKLFAGSSVGNPI
+342 EKLFGGSSVGNPI

-363 EQLGYILDA
+363 EQLGYIIDT
-372 VENDF
+372 VENEYTD
-377 DEIDFSVVIFGS
+377 IDFSVVIFGS

-415 VLPSIINVKEEI
+415 VLPSIINVKSEI

-445 NAICKIYNTPKPK
+445 NALVKVYHTPKPQPEN
-458 TGIVESLPIDK
+458 VELPK
-469 LIISPANEPAN
+469 
-480 EPDKDAVAAVAES
+480 
-493 IRQWGMLSPITV
+493 
-505 SPKDGNYRVV
+505 
-515 AGAKRVRA
+515 
-523 AALAGMKEIMAYIQ
+523 
-537 EDAAVSDQPD
+537 
-547 IDVVRIRKTVER
+547 IDVARIRKTVER

-579 SRKKSVEVSNK
+579 SRKKSVEVSKK

-627 VKDLDTVAREF
+627 VKDLDTVAKEF

-657 GTDVYIGAIRDPK
+657 GTDVYIGAIRDEK
-670 FGHQVFFGLGGIF
+670 FGHQIFFGLGGIF
-683 IEVLKDVES
+683 IEVLKDVQSALAPITAAEA
-692 VLVPTNKEEVLKKLK
+692 KEMLKQ
-707 NLKGYKILEGVRGQ
+707 LKGYKILEGVRGQ
-721 EGVNLDLYADQ
+721 EGVNIDLYAEQ
-732 IVRVSALVQAAPEIA
+732 VARVSALVQAAPEIA

>member
-14 ICGVSSDVHKPGGK
+14 ICGASSDVHKPGGK
-28 ALKNLLE
+28 SLKNLLE

-61 DDLPQVDCAI
+61 EDLPQVDCAI

-78 CTQTVD
+78 CAQTVD
-84 VLAKEKGTKGF
+84 VLAKEKGCKGF
-95 IIISAGFS
+95 IIVSAGFS

-133 GFLNTNYAGCF
+133 GFLNVNYAGCF
-144 DTPIPTLDPKG
+144 DTPIPPLDPKG

-203 TFDPERSSRVI
+203 TFDPEKSSRVI

-239 HIAAIKSGGSVA
+239 HIAAIKSGGSAA

-287 LTTVCAVFMYPE
+287 LTTVCAVFMHPE
-299 LKGNRCAV
+299 LKGKRCAV

-401 LDQKMRTCKKPIFP
+401 LDQKMKTCKKPIFP
-415 VLPSIINVKEEI
+415 VLPSIINVKDEI
-427 EDFIAKGNINFPE
+427 NDFIAKGRINFPE

-445 NAICKIYNTPKPK
+445 NALCKVYHTPKPQPEN
-458 TGIVESLPIDK
+458 VEVP
-469 LIISPANEPAN
+469 
-480 EPDKDAVAAVAES
+480 
-493 IRQWGMLSPITV
+493 Q
-505 SPKDGNYRVV
+505 
-515 AGAKRVRA
+515 
-523 AALAGMKEIMAYIQ
+523 
-537 EDAAVSDQPD
+537 
-547 IDVVRIRKTVER
+547 IDVARIRKTVER

-579 SRKKSVEVSNK
+579 SRKKSVEVSKK

-627 VKDLDTVAREF
+627 VKDLDTVAKEF

-670 FGHQVFFGLGGIF
+670 FGHQIFFGLGGIF
-683 IEVLKDVES
+683 IEVLKDVQSALAPITAAEA
-692 VLVPTNKEEVLKKLK
+692 KEMLKQ
-707 NLKGYKILEGVRGQ
+707 LKGYKILQGVRGQ
-721 EGVNLDLYADQ
+721 EGVNLDLYAEQ
-732 IVRVSALVQAAPEIA
+732 VARVSALVQAAPEIA

-762 AVDARIRLEK
+762 AVDARIRLDKRFNV